1 LQSLINRFQDGPAE
15 YTAAL
20 GMESINEAL
29 QSASQALDE
38 GRLEEAEACCRRE
51 TQNSPTDADAR
62 YNLGLTLQARGE
74 FEAALEAYGQALELR
89 PDYVDA
95 LVNRGVVCRELLRM
109 APALDCFD
117 AAIRLA
123 PDNAEAHWERGTTL
137 VSLGELEQGWKDY
150 EWRWKLKDFSTPAP
164 AFGCPQWDGSP
175 LNGKRIFLHAEQ
187 GYGDVIQTIRY
198 APMIARLGG
207 EVIVGCPQPLR
218 PLLES
223 VEGVSRVVTNRS
235 SLLPLDAH
243 APLMSL
249 PAIFRTGLHTIP
261 STVPYLQPP
270 PSGLRI
276 GPATAAGLRVGIA
289 WAGDRSHRNDH
300 NRSMSLSQL
309 EPLTQM
315 PGIKFFSLQ
324 VGQQTSELS
333 RHGFSRTVTDLG
345 SRFRDFGDTAGA
357 IADLDLVITVDTAV
371 AHLAGALA
379 RPVWVLLPYNAEW
392 RWMLGRLDSPWY
404 PTMRL
409 FRQPSR
415 GDWVD
420 LIAQV
425 SKELA
430 RLTPHGV

>member
-1 LQSLINRFQDGPAE
+1 
-15 YTAAL
+15 
-20 GMESINEAL
+20 
-29 QSASQALDE
+29 
-38 GRLEEAEACCRRE
+38 
-51 TQNSPTDADAR
+51 
-62 YNLGLTLQARGE
+62 
-74 FEAALEAYGQALELR
+74 
-89 PDYVDA
+89 
-95 LVNRGVVCRELLRM
+95 
-109 APALDCFD
+109 
-117 AAIRLA
+117 
-123 PDNAEAHWERGTTL
+123 
-137 VSLGELEQGWKDY
+137 
-150 EWRWKLKDFSTPAP
+150 
-164 AFGCPQWDGSP
+164 
-175 LNGKRIFLHAEQ
+175 
-187 GYGDVIQTIRY
+187 
-198 APMIARLGG
+198 
-207 EVIVGCPQPLR
+207 
-218 PLLES
+218 
-223 VEGVSRVVTNRS
+223 
-235 SLLPLDAH
+235 
-243 APLMSL
+243 MSL
-249 PAIFRTGLHTIP
+249 PAIFRTSLHTIP

-300 NRSMSLSQL
+300 NRSMPLSQL
-309 EPLTQM
+309 GPLVQV

-333 RHGFSRTVTDLG
+333 RYGFSRTVTDLG

-379 RPVWVLLPYNAEW
+379 RPIWVLLPYNAEW

-409 FRQPSR
+409 FRQPLR
-415 GDWVD
+415 GDWVG